1 MKRLLFTFLLLI
13 SASLPVIADDV
24 TEDFLDIAANYC
36 IQGNYT
42 EAVNYLDKAIAHEPD
57 NQDLREIK
65 NGLLRIQ
72 NQSAK
77 SYLTSHNPQVATADS
92 YRKKG
97 DKQQEKSSLIAGA
110 NAGNPWAMYYL
121 AEYYHANKQ
130 FNTALDYYDKVLDTK
145 AGFAQCYLGITLTLL
160 EMQNYDAAL
169 NALNYYMEKCPQ
181 EDLGYALRAEIHL
194 NLKEYVNAEADI
206 ITALSINENTD
217 YKLLEAKILYARGN
231 YKSAKDKL
239 LTLTDSVKTAEIYK
253 YLGLCDYALKDYSSA
268 LLNLNNAIILSED
281 DKEALAKYNEVKSKL
296 INGSTDEQKI

>member
-13 SASLPVIADDV
+13 STSLPVIADDV

-42 EAVNYLDKAIAHEPD
+42 EAINYLDKAIAHEPD

-72 NQSAK
+72 NPSAK
-77 SYLTSHNPQVATADS
+77 SYLTSNNPQVATADS
-92 YRKKG
+92 YHQKG
-97 DKQQEKSSLIAGA
+97 DKQQEESSLIAGA
-110 NAGNPWAMYYL
+110 NVGNPWAMYYL
-121 AEYYHANKQ
+121 AEYYRANKQ
-130 FNTALDYYDKVLDTK
+130 FNTALDYYDKVLETK
-145 AGFAQCYLGITLTLL
+145 AGFAQCYLGIALTLI
-160 EMQNYDAAL
+160 EMQNYEAAL
-169 NALNYYMEKCPQ
+169 NALHYYMEKCPQ
-181 EDLGYALRAEIHL
+181 EDFGYALRAEIYL

-217 YKLLEAKILYARGN
+217 YKLLEAKILYTRGN

-239 LTLTDSVKTAEIYK
+239 LTLSKSVKTAEIYK
-253 YLGLCDYALKDYSSA
+253 YLGLCDYALHNYNSA

-281 DKEALAKYNEVKSKL
+281 DKEALAKYNEVKNKL
-296 INGSTDEQKI
+296 TNGSTDEQKI